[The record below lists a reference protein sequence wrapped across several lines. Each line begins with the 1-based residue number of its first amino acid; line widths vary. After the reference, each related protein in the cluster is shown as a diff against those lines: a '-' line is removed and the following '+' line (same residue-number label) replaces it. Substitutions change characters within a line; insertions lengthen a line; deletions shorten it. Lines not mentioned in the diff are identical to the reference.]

1 MISKGNKLM
10 NKLSKKIQLTTL
22 GAGLAFALTTG
33 VMSTTVMAAQTSL
46 STEVKAAQATK
57 IGLKQAITIA
67 TAQASGML
75 IGADYDEDDDDTENG
90 IYEIE
95 FSTASDSYEVMVD
108 AMTGAVI
115 GTETERLERDDI
127 DDYNVQSRAKVNVMS
142 AIGIAEKKAGGMTLE
157 VEFEAD
163 RDYDGHPL
171 YYKVDLLKG
180 NEIVGINVDANTG
193 ETFANKYK
201 R

>member
-1 MISKGNKLM
+1 MK
-10 NKLSKKIQLTTL
+10 KLSKKIQLTTL

-33 VMSTTVMAAQTSL
+33 IMSTTVMAAQTSL

-57 IGLKQAITIA
+57 VGLKQAITIA

>member
-1 MISKGNKLM
+1 M

-95 FSTASDSYEVMVD
+95 FSTASDSYEVVVD

-115 GTETERLERDDI
+115 GTETERLDRDDI
-127 DDYNVQSRAKVNVMS
+127 NDYNVQHRTKVNIMS
-142 AIGIAEKKAGGMTLE
+142 AIGIAEKKIGGMTLE

-163 RDYDGHPL
+163 RDYDAHPL

-180 NEIVGINVDANTG
+180 DEIVGINVDANTG

>member
-1 MISKGNKLM
+1 MSN
-10 NKLSKKIQLTTL
+10 LSKNIKLTTL
-22 GAGLAFALTTG
+22 GAGLAVALTAAI
-33 VMSTTVMAAQTSL
+33 MSTTVIAAQTSL

-67 TAQASGML
+67 TEQASGML
-75 IGADYDEDDDDTENG
+75 ISADYDEDDDDTENG
-90 IYEIE
+90 AYEIE
-95 FSTASDSYEVMVD
+95 FSTARDSYEVIVD
-108 AMTGAVI
+108 AMAGDVI
-115 GTETERLERDDI
+115 STDTEQLDRDDI
-127 DDYNVQSRAKVNVMS
+127 NEYNVQRRAKVDIMR
-142 AIGIAEKKAGGMTLE
+142 AIGIAEKKIGGMTLE
-157 VEFEAD
+157 VEFEDD

-180 NEIVGINVDANTG
+180 NEVVSINIDANTG

>member
-1 MISKGNKLM
+1 MSN
-10 NKLSKKIQLTTL
+10 LSKNIKLNTL
-22 GAGLAFALTTG
+22 GAGLIVAITAG
-33 VMSTTVMAAQTSL
+33 VMSTTVIAAQTSL

-67 TAQASGML
+67 TEQASGML
-75 IGADYDEDDDDTENG
+75 ISADYDEDDDDTENG
-90 IYEIE
+90 AYEIE
-95 FSTASDSYEVMVD
+95 FSTARDSYEVIVD
-108 AMTGAVI
+108 AMAGDVI
-115 GTETERLERDDI
+115 STDTEQLDRDDI
-127 DDYNVQSRAKVNVMS
+127 NEYNVQRRAKVDIMR
-142 AIGIAEKKAGGMTLE
+142 AIGIAEKKIGGMTLE
-157 VEFEAD
+157 VEFEDD

-180 NEIVGINVDANTG
+180 NEVVSINIDANTG

>member
-1 MISKGNKLM
+1 MSN
-10 NKLSKKIQLTTL
+10 LSKNIKLTTL
-22 GAGLAFALTTG
+22 CAGLAVALTAAI
-33 VMSTTVMAAQTSL
+33 MSTTVIAAQTSL

-67 TAQASGML
+67 TEQASGML
-75 IGADYDEDDDDTENG
+75 ISADYDEDDDDTENG
-90 IYEIE
+90 AYEIE
-95 FSTASDSYEVMVD
+95 FSTARDSYEVIVD
-108 AMTGAVI
+108 AMAGDVI
-115 GTETERLERDDI
+115 STDTEQLDRDDI
-127 DDYNVQSRAKVNVMS
+127 NEYNVQRRAKVDIMR
-142 AIGIAEKKAGGMTLE
+142 AIGIAEKKIGGMTLE
-157 VEFEAD
+157 VEFEDD

-180 NEIVGINVDANTG
+180 NEVVSINIDANTG

>member
-1 MISKGNKLM
+1 M

-22 GAGLAFALTTG
+22 GTGLTFALTAG

-46 STEVKAAQATK
+46 PTEVKAAQATK

-75 IGADYDEDDDDTENG
+75 IGADYDEDDDTENG

-95 FSTASDSYEVMVD
+95 FSTASDSYEVVVD

-115 GTETERLERDDI
+115 GTETERLDRDDI

-142 AIGIAEKKAGGMTLE
+142 AIGIAEKKVGGMTLE

>member
-1 MISKGNKLM
+1 M
-10 NKLSKKIQLTTL
+10 TTL

-33 VMSTTVMAAQTSL
+33 IMSTTVMAAQTSL

-57 IGLKQAITIA
+57 VGLKQAITIA